1 MRSVSS
7 TVRQLVADGVPQVTW
22 VADLMYNQ
30 DRRIP
35 GLLIERPDL
44 SWDAGQFV
52 AGSGRVQV
60 VWADDYGRSMIPQR
74 LGDVFSPFGAELQID
89 VILGAGVFSERVPV
103 GRFVIDAVTDALGR
117 RLPFDGRMVTVGETF
132 GLNLK
137 DPLLRVS
144 RDGFP
149 FPTAA
154 SSSSVWQEIQAVSGM
169 PVIRNV
175 PDQTLPAGTVHD
187 GDASDVVSHLFDLLG
202 AWPQVDAS
210 GLLTARPKAWPGPV
224 DEIRAV
230 VSAPVSMDSSK
241 TYNRVVVEGKAPDNS
256 PLYGYA
262 EVTDGFLRVANADDS
277 PSPFGRALYR
287 QSSGFLDTQAAVDA
301 AARSLRD
308 RVSQLRGVTRPIE
321 ELFNPLVELGDV
333 RTFEG
338 GVVRVAAI
346 RHAGGVTTTTVEV
359 PDAG

>member
-1 MRSVSS
+1 M
-7 TVRQLVADGVPQVTW
+7 
-22 VADLMYNQ
+22 
-30 DRRIP
+30 
-35 GLLIERPDL
+35 IERPDL

-52 AGSGRVQV
+52 AGAGKVQI
-60 VWADDYGRSMIPQR
+60 VWADDHGRSMIPQR

-103 GRFVIDAVTDALGR
+103 GRFVIEAVTDAQGR
-117 RLPFDGRMVTVGETF
+117 TLPFDGRMVTVGETF

-137 DPLLRVS
+137 DPLLRVT

-154 SSSSVWQEIQAVSGM
+154 GSSSVWQEIQSVSGM
-169 PVIRNV
+169 PVIRNL
-175 PDQTLPAGTVHD
+175 PDQTLPAGTVHE
-187 GDASDVVSHLFDLLG
+187 GDSSDVLSKLFDLLE

-210 GLLTARPKAWPGPV
+210 GLLTARPKAWPAPV
-224 DEIRAV
+224 DQIGAV

-241 TYNRVVVEGKAPDNS
+241 TYNRVVVEGKAADNT

-262 EVTDGFLRVANADDS
+262 EVTDGFLRVANTDGT
-277 PSPFGRALYR
+277 PSPYGRSLYR
-287 QSSGFLDTQAAVDA
+287 QSGGFLDTQSAVNA
-301 AARSLRD
+301 AARTLLD
-308 RVSQLRGVTRPIE
+308 RVSRLRGVTREIE
-321 ELFNPLVELGDV
+321 ERFNPLVELGDV
-333 RTFEG
+333 RTFEDG
-338 GVVRVAAI
+338 AVRVAAI